1 MTHTSETTR
10 PTDAAAA
17 LARLGIIDPR
27 TCWFNYRPMSY
38 YYTVPL
44 VKRKPHD
51 A

>member
-1 MTHTSETTR
+1 MTHTSEISR
-10 PTDAAAA
+10 PTAAA

-27 TCWFNYRPMSY
+27 TCWFNCRPMSY